1 LIYAL
6 SSGATVSLFSG
17 LKLSHMGLKNACY
30 RIFVSSPYDVALRQ
44 WEKQK
49 SADR

>member
-1 LIYAL
+1 MRLVLAL
-6 SSGATVSLFSG
+6 LFLCFPG